1 MLIICNGTFKS
12 GSSWMHA
19 IIIEILKL
27 KTVNISEIPNIY
39 NPNTQSPTRILEKN
53 LNSFIKEQDIISKTY
68 VTKSHYFQPKTLSFS
83 YPESVVF
90 LFVER
95 ELKDAIVSH
104 YFHFRNYRLKSISF
118 SLYFWV
124 IGIFKAYEM
133 CLFNERSKKNFS
145 QEYFFT
151 FEGFKN
157 NFTTNVQK
165 LCQILGVSDLSLH
178 EIELVKEKTSLRHM
192 KQESMLRKNKYYPE
206 LGEESHKL
214 FRSGKIGEWKTIFS
228 ARQLSFAN
236 KIYLGNTSFFIRAG
250 YFILFTWRRRIGL

>member
-19 IIIEILKL
+19 IVIEILKL
-27 KTVNISEIPNIY
+27 KTVNISEIPALY

-53 LNSFIKEQDIISKTY
+53 LNSFIKEQNIISKTY
-68 VTKSHYFQPKTLSFS
+68 VTKSHYFQRKTLSS
-83 YPESVVF
+83 LYPESVVF

-118 SLYFWV
+118 SFYFWV

-133 CLFNERSKKNFS
+133 CLFNERSKKNFAP
-145 QEYFFT
+145 EYFFT

-157 NFTTNVQK
+157 NFTKNIQK
-165 LCQILGVSDLSLH
+165 LSQILSVDDLSLQ
-178 EIELVKEKTSLRHM
+178 EVELVKEKTSLSYM
-192 KQESMLRKNKYYPE
+192 KQESMFRKNKYYPE

-214 FRSGKIGEWKTIFS
+214 FRSGKIGEWKTMFS
-228 ARQLSFAN
+228 ARQLSFVN
-236 KIYLGNTSFFIRAG
+236 KISLGNTSFLIRVG
-250 YFILFTWRRRIGL
+250 YFILFTCRRRIGL